1 VAGKSSSCTLDSTGE
16 VTILPPNLSSTRP
29 AIEHPENGR
38 VWEWEHGARRAND
51 SVDPPLVPR
60 VDPGPG
66 RSLDR
71 GVLHSTLRR
80 ACPARLV
87 SSLFSANL
95 SFGFAIF
102 NVLLVTFGLWCFFGP
117 VLHGSRWAL
126 KLAWFWVLLELFN
139 GCGHIAWAASA
150 GAYRPGLATAPI
162 LLLIT
167 LVLGWQLRHHSSTT
181 DAAA

>member
-1 VAGKSSSCTLDSTGE
+1 MTRSIRLLFLALILAQAGHSIE
-16 VTILPPNLSSTRP
+16 EYSTRLY
-29 AIEHPENGR
+29 
-38 VWEWEHGARRAND
+38 D
-51 SVDPPLVPR
+51 
-60 VDPGPG
+60 
-66 RSLDR
+66 
-71 GVLHSTLRR
+71 VL
-80 ACPARLV
+80 APARLV

-102 NVLLVTFGLWCFFGP
+102 NVLLVAFGLWCFFGP

-126 KLAWFWVLLELFN
+126 KLAWFWVLIELFN

-162 LLLIT
+162 LLLIA